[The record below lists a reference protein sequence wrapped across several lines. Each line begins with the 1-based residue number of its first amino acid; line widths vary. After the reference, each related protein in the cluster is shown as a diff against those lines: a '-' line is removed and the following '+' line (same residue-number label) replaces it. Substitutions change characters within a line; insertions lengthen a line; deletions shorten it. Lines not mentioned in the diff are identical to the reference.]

1 MEGNN
6 NKDSVMANVWF
17 VVKVLLWYFFY
28 QVACTLGF
36 YLLDWVMETA
46 TGCADYFD
54 ETFMLSGSLFLSA
67 LLMLW
72 HLLTFGYVKLGPRIF
87 GEVSLSVLAKT
98 VGIIFV
104 SMYLFNVLMEWISL
118 PDLMEDTFFDMSGEP
133 LGVLSMAL
141 LAPLIE
147 ELMFRGAIQGYLL
160 RRCSPWTAIIVSAV
174 VFGVIHMNP
183 QQMAYATLLG
193 IVFGWI
199 YYRTRSLLPVIVGH
213 VLNNS
218 VAVVTMKVWGTED
231 MQALT
236 ADDKMVMV
244 PLMLLLVAVLVP
256 LVVSLNRELPPVP
269 SPWREK
275 SE

>member
-1 MEGNN
+1 
-6 NKDSVMANVWF
+6 MANVWF

-28 QVACTLGF
+28 QVACTFGF
-36 YLLDWVMETA
+36 YLLDWVMEAA
-46 TGCADYFD
+46 TGSADYFD

-72 HLLTFGYVKLGPRIF
+72 HLLAFGYVRLSPRIF

-147 ELMFRGAIQGYLL
+147 ELMFRGAIQGYLM
-160 RRCSPWTAIIVSAV
+160 RRFSPWTAIIVSAV

-199 YYRTRSLLPVIVGH
+199 YYRTRSLLPVIAGH

-236 ADDKMVMV
+236 ADDKLVMV
-244 PLMLLLVAVLVP
+244 PLLLLLVAVLVP

-269 SPWREK
+269 SPWRAKGE
-275 SE
+275 

>member
-1 MEGNN
+1 
-6 NKDSVMANVWF
+6 MANVWF

-28 QVACTLGF
+28 QVACTCGF

-46 TGCADYFD
+46 TGRADYFG

-72 HLLTFGYVKLGPRIF
+72 HLLTFGYVKLSPRIF

-98 VGIIFV
+98 VGIIFA

-118 PDLMEDTFFDMSGEP
+118 PDLMEDTFLDMSGEP

-147 ELMFRGAIQGYLL
+147 ELMFRGAIQGYLM
-160 RRCSPWTAIIVSAV
+160 RRCSPWTGIVASAV

-183 QQMAYATLLG
+183 QQVVYATLLG

-231 MQALT
+231 MQELT
-236 ADDKMVMV
+236 TDDKLVMV
-244 PLMLLLVAVLVP
+244 PFLLMLAAVLVP

-269 SPWREK
+269 SPWRAKGE
-275 SE
+275 